1 MNYVK
6 KTFKY
11 NINGVEKESFQISD
25 DYLIKDAVN
34 SVLLEY
40 KLNEEKNQC
49 LSNWKRMT
57 N

>member
-1 MNYVK
+1 MNYDK

-11 NINGVEKESFQISD
+11 NINGEEKESFQISD

>member
-1 MNYVK
+1 MNYDK

-11 NINGVEKESFQISD
+11 DINGVEKESFQISN
-25 DYLIKDAVN
+25 DYLIKDTVN

-49 LSNWKRMT
+49 LN